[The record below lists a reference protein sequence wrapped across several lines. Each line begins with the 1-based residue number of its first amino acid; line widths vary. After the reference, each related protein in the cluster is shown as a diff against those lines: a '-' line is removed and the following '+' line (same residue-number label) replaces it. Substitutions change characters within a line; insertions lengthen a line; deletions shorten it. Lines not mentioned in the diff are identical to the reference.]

1 MLEPVPIPDNA
12 TKAARAAG
20 VDPAELV
27 RRCVARAAVPFFG
40 VGVPTAAKSRRMAAR
55 RARRSLLAVG
65 VPTAAE
71 GRA

>member
-1 MLEPVPIPDNA
+1 MLAPVPIPDNA

-40 VGVPTAAKSRRMAAR
+40 VGVPTSAKSGGAAAR
-55 RARRSLLAVG
+55 RVRRSLLAAG
-65 VPTAAE
+65 VPTVSE
-71 GRA
+71 GCA